1 MNKPRAPVASL
12 EPLLNPRTVAIIG
25 ASQDESRIGGMPIRY
40 MQHYAYSG
48 EIFPINPKHRKI
60 QGLNAYARIGDIG
73 KQIDVAIMAVPA
85 KIAIEIAEECAAA
98 GVKSICAFTSG
109 FAEMGEHGKDKQN
122 RLRAISENYGMRILG
137 PNCLGYFNTNSRYYA
152 TFSTSILHGEPQIG
166 NIGLVS
172 QSGAF
177 GSHCFV
183 LGRERGLGFTYMI
196 TTGNE
201 VDVDVAD
208 CIAYLAQHHETKV
221 IAVYMEGCQDGE
233 RLKAALGMAFEAS
246 KPVVIQKVGRTD
258 LGAKAALSHT
268 ASLAGVDEVYDAVF
282 AEFNVHRV
290 NTAAELID
298 VAYLLS
304 FGTWPAGN
312 KLAVATISG
321 GAGVLM
327 ADAAADAGLNMPKM
341 PKVTQER
348 LKKII
353 PFAGPQNPVDFTAQV
368 YNEFPTIT
376 KYVRAIFEEGGYDSV
391 IAFFSSLLYSDL
403 LTAKIIEALLPV
415 RREFPDRLFILCA
428 MGPAKNRR
436 KIEECNIPVLED
448 PTSAVNAIAAVSAIG
463 KGFVSKKTKS
473 AIKVIAT
480 TLPKGRINEVAAK
493 LIFEQLG
500 IGSPK
505 EVLVNTKAGAISAAR
520 DIDKPVALKIVSTD
534 ILHKSDIGGVE
545 LGVSG
550 AEMVGDAFEKIM
562 DNSKAAVPKATIDGV
577 LISEMVDEGVETILG
592 IQNDPL
598 FGPVVMFG
606 LGGLFAEA
614 IGDIAFKLA
623 PLDEAT
629 AMEMVKKIRGFQV
642 LSGARGTTP
651 VDLQALAKAI
661 AKLSNY
667 AYAHKDVLQTIE
679 INPLRVLKKGL
690 LALDAVIISR
700 HANKASS
707 SQQ

>member
-25 ASQDESRIGGMPIRY
+25 ASQNESRIGGMPIRY
-40 MQHYAYSG
+40 MQRYAYSG

-60 QGLNAYARIGDIG
+60 KGLDAHAKIGDIG
-73 KQIDVAIMAVPA
+73 KEIDVAIMAVPA
-85 KIAIEIAEECAAA
+85 KIAVEIAEECAAA

-109 FAEMGEHGKDKQN
+109 FAEMGKDGKDKQK
-122 RLRAISENYGMRILG
+122 RLRAISENYGIRILG
-137 PNCLGYFNTNSRYYA
+137 PNCLGYFNTKFRFYA
-152 TFSTSILHGEPQIG
+152 TFSTSILHGEPQVG

-208 CIAYLAQHHETKV
+208 CIAYLAQHQETKV

-246 KPVVIQKVGRTD
+246 KPVVVQKVGRTD

-268 ASLAGVDEVYDAVF
+268 ASLAGVDEVYNAVF

-304 FGTWPAGN
+304 FGTLPAGN

-341 PKVTQER
+341 PKATQER

-376 KYVRAIFEEGGYDSV
+376 EYVRAIFEEGGYDSV

-403 LTAKIIEALLPV
+403 LTAKLIEALLPV
-415 RREFPDRLFILCA
+415 RREFPDRLFIMCA
-428 MGPAKNRR
+428 IGPAKNRR
-436 KIEECNIPVLED
+436 KIEKCNIPVLED
-448 PTSAVNAIAAVSAIG
+448 PTSAINAIAAVSAIG
-463 KGFVSKKTKS
+463 KGFASKKTKS
-473 AIKVIAT
+473 TIKVKAL
-480 TLPKGRINEVAAK
+480 TLPRGRLNEVAAK
-493 LIFEQLG
+493 LILAQLG

-505 EVLVNTKAGAISAAR
+505 EVLVSTKAEAISAAR
-520 DIDKPVALKIVSTD
+520 DINKPVALKIVSTD
-534 ILHKSDIGGVE
+534 ILHKTDIGGVK
-545 LGVSG
+545 LGISG

-562 DNSKAAVPKATIDGV
+562 NNSKAAVPKATIEGV

-592 IQNDPL
+592 IQNNPL

-614 IGDIAFKLA
+614 IEDIAFKLA

-642 LSGARGTTP
+642 LSGARGTAP
-651 VDLQALAKAI
+651 VDLQSLAKVI
-661 AKLSNY
+661 AQLSNY
-667 AYAHKDVLQTIE
+667 AYAHRDILQTIE

-690 LALDAVIISR
+690 LALDAVVITR
-700 HANKASS
+700 HAN
-707 SQQ
+707 

>member
-40 MQHYAYSG
+40 MQRYGYSG

-60 QGLNAYARIGDIG
+60 QGLDAHARIGDIG
-73 KQIDVAIMAVPA
+73 KEIDVAIMAVPA
-85 KIAIEIAEECAAA
+85 KIAVEIAEECAAA
-98 GVKSICAFTSG
+98 GAKSICAFTSG
-109 FAEMGEHGKDKQN
+109 FAEMDKDGKDKQN
-122 RLRAISENYGMRILG
+122 RLRAIAEDYGIRILG
-137 PNCLGYFNTNSRYYA
+137 PNCLGYFNTSFRYYA
-152 TFSTSILHGEPQIG
+152 TFSTSILHGEPQSG

-208 CIAYLAQHHETKV
+208 CIAYLAQHQETKV

-246 KPVVIQKVGRTD
+246 KPVVVQKVGRTN

-304 FGTWPAGN
+304 FSTLPAGN

-376 KYVRAIFEEGGYDSV
+376 EYVRAIFEEGGYDSV

-473 AIKVIAT
+473 AIKVIAPA
-480 TLPKGRINEVAAK
+480 LPKGKINEVAAK
-493 LIFEQLG
+493 LIFAQLG

-505 EVLVNTKAGAISAAR
+505 EVLVKTKAEAISAAR

-614 IGDIAFKLA
+614 IEDIAFKLA

-629 AMEMVKKIRGFQV
+629 AMEMVKKIKGFKV

-651 VDLQALAKAI
+651 VDLQSLSKVI
-661 AKLSNY
+661 AQLSNY
-667 AYAHKDVLQTIE
+667 AYAHRDVLQTIE
-679 INPLRVLKKGL
+679 INPLRVLKRGL
-690 LALDAVIISR
+690 LALDAVIINR
-700 HANKASS
+700 HAN
-707 SQQ
+707 

>member
-25 ASQDESRIGGMPIRY
+25 ASQNENRIGGMPIRY
-40 MQHYAYSG
+40 MQRYAYSG

-60 QGLNAYARIGDIG
+60 KGLDAHAKIGDIG
-73 KQIDVAIMAVPA
+73 KEIDVAIMAVPA
-85 KIAIEIAEECAAA
+85 KIAVEIAEECAAA

-109 FAEMGEHGKDKQN
+109 FAEMGKDGKDKQK
-122 RLRAISENYGMRILG
+122 RLRAISENYGIRILG
-137 PNCLGYFNTNSRYYA
+137 PNCLGYFNTKFRFYA
-152 TFSTSILHGEPQIG
+152 TFSTSILHGEPQVG

-208 CIAYLAQHHETKV
+208 CIAYLAQHQETKV

-246 KPVVIQKVGRTD
+246 KPVVVQKVGRTD

-268 ASLAGVDEVYDAVF
+268 ASLAGVDEVYNAVF

-304 FGTWPAGN
+304 FGTLPAGN

-341 PKVTQER
+341 PKATQER

-376 KYVRAIFEEGGYDSV
+376 EYVRAIFEEGGYDSV

-403 LTAKIIEALLPV
+403 LTAKLIEALLPV
-415 RREFPDRLFILCA
+415 RREFPDRLFIMCA

-436 KIEECNIPVLED
+436 KIEKCNIPVLED
-448 PTSAVNAIAAVSAIG
+448 PTSAINAIAAVSAIG
-463 KGFVSKKTKS
+463 KGFASKKTKS
-473 AIKVIAT
+473 TIKVKAL
-480 TLPKGRINEVAAK
+480 TLPRGRLNEVAAK
-493 LIFEQLG
+493 LILAQLG

-505 EVLVNTKAGAISAAR
+505 EVLVSTKAEAISAAR
-520 DIDKPVALKIVSTD
+520 DINKPVALKIVSTD
-534 ILHKSDIGGVE
+534 ILHKTDIGGVK
-545 LGVSG
+545 LGISG

-562 DNSKAAVPKATIDGV
+562 NNSKAAVPKATIEGV

-592 IQNDPL
+592 IQNNPL

-614 IGDIAFKLA
+614 IEDIAFKLA

-642 LSGARGTTP
+642 LSGARGTAP
-651 VDLQALAKAI
+651 VDLQSLAKVI
-661 AKLSNY
+661 AQLSNY
-667 AYAHKDVLQTIE
+667 AYAHRDILQTIE

-690 LALDAVIISR
+690 LALDAVVITR
-700 HANKASS
+700 HAN
-707 SQQ
+707 

>member
-40 MQHYAYSG
+40 MQRYAYSG
-48 EIFPINPKHRKI
+48 EMFPINPKYKKI
-60 QGLNAYARIGDIG
+60 QGLDAHARISDIG
-73 KQIDVAIMAVPA
+73 KEIDAAIMAVPA
-85 KIAIEIAEECAAA
+85 KIAVEIAEECAAA

-109 FAEMGEHGKDKQN
+109 FAEMGKDGKDKQN
-122 RLRAISENYGMRILG
+122 RLRAISENYGIRILG
-137 PNCLGYFNTNSRYYA
+137 PNCLGYFNTELRYYA
-152 TFSTSILHGEPQIG
+152 TFSTSILHGEPQVG

-208 CIAYLAQHHETKV
+208 CIAYLAQHQETKV

-246 KPVVIQKVGRTD
+246 KPVVVQKVGRTD

-304 FGTWPAGN
+304 FGTLPVGN

-341 PKVTQER
+341 PKATQER

-376 KYVRAIFEEGGYDSV
+376 EYVRAIFEEGGYDSV

-403 LTAKIIEALLPV
+403 LTAKLIEALLPV
-415 RREFPDRLFILCA
+415 RREFPDRLFIMCA

-448 PTSAVNAIAAVSAIG
+448 PTSAINAIAAVSTIG
-463 KGFVSKKTKS
+463 IGFARKKTKC
-473 AIKVIAT
+473 AIKVIAPA
-480 TLPKGRINEVAAK
+480 LPKGRINEVAAK
-493 LIFEQLG
+493 LIFAQLG

-505 EVLVNTKAGAISAAR
+505 EVLVNTKAEAISAAK

-614 IGDIAFKLA
+614 IEDIAFKLA

-629 AMEMVKKIRGFQV
+629 AMEMVKKIRGFKV

-651 VDLQALAKAI
+651 VDLQSLSKVI
-661 AKLSNY
+661 AQLSNY
-667 AYAHKDVLQTIE
+667 AYAHRDVIQTIE
-679 INPLRVLKKGL
+679 INPLRVLKRGL
-690 LALDAVIISR
+690 LALDAVIINR
-700 HANKASS
+700 HAN
-707 SQQ
+707 

>member
-25 ASQDESRIGGMPIRY
+25 ASQNESRIGGMPIRY
-40 MQHYAYSG
+40 MQRYAYSG

-60 QGLNAYARIGDIG
+60 KGLDAHAKIGDIG
-73 KQIDVAIMAVPA
+73 KEIDVAIMAVPA
-85 KIAIEIAEECAAA
+85 KIAVEIAEECAAA

-109 FAEMGEHGKDKQN
+109 FAEMGKDGKDKQK
-122 RLRAISENYGMRILG
+122 RLRAISENYGIRILG
-137 PNCLGYFNTNSRYYA
+137 PNCLGYFNTKFRFYA
-152 TFSTSILHGEPQIG
+152 TFSTSILHGEPQVG

-208 CIAYLAQHHETKV
+208 CIAYLAQHQETKV

-246 KPVVIQKVGRTD
+246 KPVVVQKVGRTD

-268 ASLAGVDEVYDAVF
+268 ASLAGVDEVYNAVF

-304 FGTWPAGN
+304 FGTLPAGN

-341 PKVTQER
+341 PKATQER

-376 KYVRAIFEEGGYDSV
+376 EYVRAIFEEGGYDSV

-403 LTAKIIEALLPV
+403 LTAKLIEALLPV
-415 RREFPDRLFILCA
+415 RREFPDRLFIMCA

-436 KIEECNIPVLED
+436 KIEKCNIPVLED
-448 PTSAVNAIAAVSAIG
+448 PTSAINAIAAVSAIG
-463 KGFVSKKTKS
+463 KGFASKKTKS
-473 AIKVIAT
+473 TIKVKA
-480 TLPKGRINEVAAK
+480 
-493 LIFEQLG
+493 LICL
-500 IGSPK
+500 
-505 EVLVNTKAGAISAAR
+505 
-520 DIDKPVALKIVSTD
+520 
-534 ILHKSDIGGVE
+534 
-545 LGVSG
+545 
-550 AEMVGDAFEKIM
+550 
-562 DNSKAAVPKATIDGV
+562 
-577 LISEMVDEGVETILG
+577 
-592 IQNDPL
+592 
-598 FGPVVMFG
+598 
-606 LGGLFAEA
+606 EA
-614 IGDIAFKLA
+614 D
-623 PLDEAT
+623 
-629 AMEMVKKIRGFQV
+629 
-642 LSGARGTTP
+642 
-651 VDLQALAKAI
+651 
-661 AKLSNY
+661 
-667 AYAHKDVLQTIE
+667 
-679 INPLRVLKKGL
+679 
-690 LALDAVIISR
+690 
-700 HANKASS
+700 
-707 SQQ
+707 

>member
-25 ASQDESRIGGMPIRY
+25 ASQNESRIGGMPIRY
-40 MQHYAYSG
+40 MQRYAYSG

-60 QGLNAYARIGDIG
+60 KGLDAHAKIGDIG
-73 KQIDVAIMAVPA
+73 KEIDVAIMAVPA
-85 KIAIEIAEECAAA
+85 KIAVEIAEECAAA

-109 FAEMGEHGKDKQN
+109 FAEMGKDGKDKQK
-122 RLRAISENYGMRILG
+122 RLRAISENYGIRILG
-137 PNCLGYFNTNSRYYA
+137 PNCLGYFNTKFRFYA
-152 TFSTSILHGEPQIG
+152 TFSTSILHGEPQVG

-208 CIAYLAQHHETKV
+208 CIAYLAQHQETKV

-246 KPVVIQKVGRTD
+246 KPVVVQKVGRTD

-268 ASLAGVDEVYDAVF
+268 ASLAGVDEVYNAVF

-304 FGTWPAGN
+304 FGTLPAGN

-341 PKVTQER
+341 PKATQER

-376 KYVRAIFEEGGYDSV
+376 EYVRAIFEEGGYDSV

-403 LTAKIIEALLPV
+403 LTAKLIEALLPV
-415 RREFPDRLFILCA
+415 RREFPDRLFIMCA

-436 KIEECNIPVLED
+436 KIEKCNIPVLED
-448 PTSAVNAIAAVSAIG
+448 PTSAINAIAAVSAIG
-463 KGFVSKKTKS
+463 KGFASKKTKS
-473 AIKVIAT
+473 TIKVKAL
-480 TLPKGRINEVAAK
+480 TLPRGRLNEVAAK
-493 LIFEQLG
+493 LILAQLG

-505 EVLVNTKAGAISAAR
+505 EVLVSTKAEAISAAR
-520 DIDKPVALKIVSTD
+520 DINKPVALKIVSTD
-534 ILHKSDIGGVE
+534 ILHKTDIGGVK
-545 LGVSG
+545 LGISG

-562 DNSKAAVPKATIDGV
+562 NNSKAAVPKATIEGV

-592 IQNDPL
+592 IQNNPL

-614 IGDIAFKLA
+614 IEDIAFKLA

-642 LSGARGTTP
+642 LSGARGTAP
-651 VDLQALAKAI
+651 VDLQSLAKVI
-661 AKLSNY
+661 AQLSNY
-667 AYAHKDVLQTIE
+667 AYAHRDILQTIE

-690 LALDAVIISR
+690 LALDAVVITR
-700 HANKASS
+700 HAN
-707 SQQ
+707 